1 MMSRKYLFRSTK
13 WKKRQWTEE
22 FLERQKWAMDKFV
35 LHITSSYEVV
45 ENSSNDGHDENVE
58 NNNVENAKNTYNFED
73 NESPVEAQIDFYDQS
88 NWPDNLDHKT
98 RNLLVEKGPIR
109 KLDLVFPLDYKS
121 RHFS

>member
-1 MMSRKYLFRSTK
+1 MLFQRKKKLV
-13 WKKRQWTEE
+13 KRQQTEE
-22 FLERQKWAMDKFV
+22 FLERQKGAIDKFV
-35 LHITSSYEVV
+35 FYNTSSHEVP
-45 ENSSNDGHDENVE
+45 EDLSDEGHDENVE